1 MGKLGQCY
9 GLFAGKGL
17 SGAFVLL
24 TTKNLLYISLR
35 IVYLYMY
42 TLHEL

>member
-9 GLFAGKGL
+9 GLFAGKGV
-17 SGAFVLL
+17 SGALVLL
-24 TTKNLLYISLR
+24 TTINLLYISLL